1 VESTH
6 KTIFNEEQFEADGNM
21 GGTGTEACG
30 RCAMTSVVDTTQ
42 DDRDESEQRERDPFA
57 AGSIEVSDAEAR
69 RVSPAAWLGGLKRRL
84 DEFATGLTYGR
95 R

>member
-1 VESTH
+1 MMDTSNVELT
-6 KTIFNEEQFEADGNM
+6 M
-21 GGTGTEACG
+21 GGTGTETCG

-42 DDRDESEQRERDPFA
+42 QDQEDDERTARDPFA
-57 AGSIEVSDAEAR
+57 SGSIEVSDTEAR
-69 RVSPAAWLGGLKRRL
+69 RVSPAAWLGGLRQRL

>member
-1 VESTH
+1 MKDSPNVEST
-6 KTIFNEEQFEADGNM
+6 M
-21 GGTGTEACG
+21 GGTGTETCG

-42 DDRDESEQRERDPFA
+42 QDRDDGENAERDPFA

-69 RVSPAAWLGGLKRRL
+69 RVSPAAWLGGLKQRL